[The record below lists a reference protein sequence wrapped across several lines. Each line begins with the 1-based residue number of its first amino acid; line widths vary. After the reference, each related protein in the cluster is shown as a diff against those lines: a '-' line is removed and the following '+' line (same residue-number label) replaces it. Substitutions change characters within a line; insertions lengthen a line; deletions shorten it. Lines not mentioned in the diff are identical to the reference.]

1 MEILL
6 FSLLGG
12 LFICVMFSLR
22 MLIEHETDQILNTV
36 MDDYEPK
43 TEPIS
48 IPATVPQKSPSLILQ
63 HSNKNYKD

>member
-43 TEPIS
+43 PNLS
-48 IPATVPQKSPSLILQ
+48 LFQQQYLKSHHL
-63 HSNKNYKD
+63 